1 MLKVQLNSWWAECGG
16 VVERQGYCQSAQES
30 WLKRDSLER
39 EKEMLMHFDN
49 LLLSVLASDI
59 FPVCRDQVCKS
70 LDRVRFR
77 TLIQFLRGLWTMLF
91 RWTRPF
97 DQHRWTGPRS
107 CLKVD
112 SCFIETAKRH
122 HGFANLCRPAGLVA
136 SRWFQAELADA
147 MQSGWNAIVVPCWLT
162 LAFCLTSRI
171 VELEFVWW

>member
-77 TLIQFLRGLWTMLF
+77 TLIQFLRGL
-91 RWTRPF
+91 
-97 DQHRWTGPRS
+97 
-107 CLKVD
+107 
-112 SCFIETAKRH
+112 
-122 HGFANLCRPAGLVA
+122 
-136 SRWFQAELADA
+136 
-147 MQSGWNAIVVPCWLT
+147 
-162 LAFCLTSRI
+162 
-171 VELEFVWW
+171 